1 MKGFRPT
8 GYGPTAGFKFPASQG
23 FTGSTGAYTNVQPYV
38 RRKAF
43 ADGGFVRQDTPR
55 MKVDSVGDQG
65 SGMVRR
71 AKSYCNVDQESGG
84 KSPLRPGYKKGGM
97 AKKPKGKNPNPMMK
111 ANTKQMG
118 EFPSKPMKKASGGA
132 IMLRAGHGPLG
143 QMMRE
148 KKAAQPPPRKMP
160 PISAIK
166 SKFMADGGKVP
177 RRTKDWTTKESLAS
191 IWPLAKE
198 TVTNAADK
206 VVRAMSKGERT
217 VEGRNQS
224 IDEYVGAVSG
234 GSGRRD
240 GMNSRYSRGGKTR
253 MTKC

>member
-1 MKGFRPT
+1 MKGFKPT
-8 GYGPTAGFKFPASQG
+8 GFGPSAGFKFPASQG

-43 ADGGFVRQDTPR
+43 ANGGFVREDTPR
-55 MKVDSVGDQG
+55 MKVDSIGDQG
-65 SGMVRR
+65 SSMVGR
-71 AKSYCNVDQESGG
+71 AKSYCNVDQQSGG

-97 AKKPKGKNPNPMMK
+97 AKAKNANPMMK
-111 ANTKQMG
+111 KGMKQMG
-118 EFPSKPMKKASGGA
+118 EFPSKPMKKARGGA
-132 IMLRAGHGPLG
+132 VMSAGHGPLS
-143 QMMRE
+143 QMRDR
-148 KKAAQPPPRKMP
+148 KKMP
-160 PISAIK
+160 AVGAIK

-198 TVTNAADK
+198 TVTNAADNI
-206 VVRAMSKGERT
+206 VRAMSKGERT

-224 IDEYVGAVSG
+224 VDEYVGGSG
-234 GSGRRD
+234 GGRRD
-240 GMNSRYSRGGKTR
+240 GMNSRFSRGGKAR

>member
-1 MKGFRPT
+1 MKGFKPT
-8 GYGPTAGFKFPASQG
+8 GYGPSPGFKFPAKMG

-43 ADGGFVRQDTPR
+43 ADGGFVRQDMPR
-55 MKVDSVGDQG
+55 MKVDSIGDQG

-97 AKKPKGKNPNPMMK
+97 AKKAKSPNPMMK
-111 ANTKQMG
+111 KGMKPMG

-148 KKAAQPPPRKMP
+148 KKAAQPAPRKMP

-177 RRTKDWTTKESLAS
+177 RRSNAYSMGDSFAAIGPLVKES
-191 IWPLAKE
+191 I
-198 TVTNAADK
+198 TNAADK

-224 IDEYVGAVSG
+224 IDEYVGGAG
-234 GSGRRD
+234 AGRRD
-240 GMNSRYSRGGKTR
+240 GMLSRYSRGGKTR